1 MASRGGG
8 QGSTKIDK
16 KTGNLVRHYID
27 RIVHIISCHLLDVEM
42 YATISVSLYSLFFIL
57 DIL

>member
-16 KTGNLVRHYID
+16 KTGAFFC
-27 RIVHIISCHLLDVEM
+27 RISRIKVMIKTNVNAYNKII
-42 YATISVSLYSLFFIL
+42 
-57 DIL
+57 

>member
-16 KTGNLVRHYID
+16 KTGNLVSNFISRMAY
-27 RIVHIISCHLLDVEM
+27 VISC
-42 YATISVSLYSLFFIL
+42 YPLFGFN
-57 DIL
+57 